1 MANIKI
7 TWTQPSDTSDTSGYK
22 IFKKSV
28 TNAGDTSPSCDDYT
42 GANALPTDS
51 LPSGVSLCYE
61 STYAPTAG
69 YSDEY
74 IDQGVGAGNWHYAV
88 FTYND
93 AGYSPCVSTTSATTV
108 S

>member
-7 TWTQPSDTSDTSGYK
+7 SWTQPSDTSDTSGYK

-28 TNAGDTSPSCDDYT
+28 ANSGDPAPSCDDYT

-51 LPSGVSLCYE
+51 LPSDVSLCYDYA
-61 STYAPTAG
+61 YAPTAG
-69 YSDEY
+69 ASAEY
-74 IDQGVGAGNWHYAV
+74 IDTGVGAGNWHYAV